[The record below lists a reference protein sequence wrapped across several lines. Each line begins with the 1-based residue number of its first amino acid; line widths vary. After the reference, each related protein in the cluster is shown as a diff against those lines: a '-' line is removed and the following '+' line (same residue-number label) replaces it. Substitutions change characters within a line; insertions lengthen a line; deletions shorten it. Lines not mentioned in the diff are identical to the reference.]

1 MRFYSESPKALPY
14 LVERCYF
21 DAEQGRLKLACERL
35 NSYDQQFPDQAA
47 IIYAQ
52 GLLRRKYLGQGLA
65 ARDLFERSYKLAL
78 PAGAADHVGWLSASN
93 VTMLSPNEEEFR
105 RWAAVTVSAP
115 SPPGVD
121 KPDYSDFFRNFE
133 SSGAPYWGCLVSYA
147 EVLEKSGDFGS
158 CAATFEVALKAADNS
173 MGEREVHARRRRAQW
188 IRELDKQHQQQR
200 ESGGEHFPDDERLA
214 LHEALAELERA
225 LTCDPYDA
233 ELWNLKAAWYVLLGR
248 HDSALSAARRAIE
261 AREPYAK
268 AHINAGSSLL
278 GLGKETEARQEFD
291 VAVAQA
297 QAADDGASDQQARD
311 LLRSLSAEPTSSWTS
326 VKGQLHAF
334 LEASSNNSRAEME
347 RLHSPGFRLEQ
358 VVSHSV
364 SFSRKIR
371 GPQGSGSVPLLAELL
386 SDFTPETVWCVLR
399 KARKAAP
406 EFADSWLAASL
417 FLILHCDGPE
427 RRDAVRLLALCMVE
441 ALELE
446 EIRSLYRRSVLATT
460 AAWGEQCPLDEIA
473 RAELGRIQT
482 ALPAFI
488 AVQDPIRSDEREQA
502 FNGPVG
508 SLAGPIPGRNPNT
521 EEVVKQRSQRGSLR
535 RLLGWI
541 KGSP

>member
-52 GLLRRKYLGQGLA
+52 GLLRRKYLGQGIA
-65 ARDLFERSYKLAL
+65 SRDLFERSYKLAF
-78 PAGAADHVGWLSASN
+78 PAGAADHVCWLSASN

-105 RWAAVTVSAP
+105 RWAAVTASAP

-158 CAATFEVALKAADNS
+158 CAATLEVALKAANNS
-173 MGEREVHARRRRAQW
+173 MGDREVHARRRRAQW

-200 ESGGEHFPDDERLA
+200 ESGGERFPDDERLA
-214 LHEALAELERA
+214 LHEALAELDRA

-233 ELWNLKAAWYVLLGR
+233 ELWNLKSAWYVLLER
-248 HDSALSAARRAIE
+248 HESALSAARHAIE
-261 AREPYAK
+261 IREPYAK
-268 AHINAGSSLL
+268 AHINAGSGLL
-278 GLGKETEARQEFD
+278 GLGKLTEARDEFE

-297 QAADDGASDQQARD
+297 QAAGDAASDQQAGD
-311 LLRSLSAEPTSSWTS
+311 LLRSLSIEPSSSWTS

-334 LEASSNNSRAEME
+334 LEASENNSRAEME

-358 VVSHSV
+358 VISHLV
-364 SFSRKIR
+364 SFSRRIR
-371 GPQGSGSVPLLAELL
+371 GPLGAGSVPMLAELL
-386 SDFTPETVWCVLR
+386 SDFTPETVWGVLTG
-399 KARKAAP
+399 ARKAAP
-406 EFADSWLAASL
+406 DFADSWLAANL
-417 FLILHCDGPE
+417 YLVLHCDGAE
-427 RRDAVRLLALCMVE
+427 RRDAYRLLVLCMVE
-441 ALELE
+441 APELE
-446 EIRSLYRRSVLATT
+446 EIRSRYRSAVLATT
-460 AAWGEQCPLDEIA
+460 AAWGEQCPLDEIV

-482 ALPAFI
+482 ALPGFI
-488 AVQDPIRSDEREQA
+488 ALQDPIRSGEREQA
-502 FNGPVG
+502 LGRIVA
-508 SLAGPIPGRNPNT
+508 SLTGPIPGRNPNT
-521 EEVVKQRSQRGSLR
+521 EEVVERRSPRGSMR
-535 RLLGWI
+535 RLLAWI